1 MGDPFGA
8 VISEHFRHPRN
19 RGALESPDGAHEE
32 FNPLCGDRIRMEL
45 KVDAGRVVAARFRG
59 DACMVAIASASL
71 LTGMVEGL
79 LLEDAGRLPEEK
91 LLAALET
98 ELKPSRVPCARLPLQ
113 AFRGALAAIAQSS
126 EQLG

>member
-1 MGDPFGA
+1 MSDLFGA

-19 RGALESPDGAHEE
+19 RGALESPDAAHEE

-45 KVDAGRVVAARFRG
+45 KLEGDRVAAARFRG

-79 LLEDAGRLPEEK
+79 SLDEAAQFPEERI
-91 LLAALET
+91 LAALKT
-98 ELKPSRVPCARLPLQ
+98 ELRPSRVGCARLPLQ
-113 AFRGALAAIAQSS
+113 ALRRALAAMD
-126 EQLG
+126 